1 MRDPKSILITGA
13 SSGIGAALALAYA
26 RPGVFL
32 ALSGRN
38 AERLAEVAR
47 TAQARGATVET
58 AAVDV
63 VDRAALG
70 GWIAAIDAAHPLDL
84 VIANAGISGGTSG
97 SDDPAEQT
105 RRIFAI
111 NLDGVVNTVEA
122 ALPLMRARGRGQIA
136 LMASLAALLGAAQ
149 APAYC
154 ASKAAVRIWGEG
166 LRALL
171 APDGIAVSVIMPGFV
186 ESRMTA
192 VNPRPKP
199 GMIGAE
205 RAAAI
210 IVRKLAANRARIA
223 FPLWFY
229 WVVRAA
235 AALPPDALA
244 WITRRLARA

>member
-1 MRDPKSILITGA
+1 MRDPRSILITGA
-13 SSGIGAALALAYA
+13 SSGIGEALALAYA

-38 AERLAEVAR
+38 AERLAAVA
-47 TAQARGATVET
+47 TAVKARGAAVET
-58 AAVDV
+58 AALDV

-70 GWIAAIDAAHPLDL
+70 SWIKSIDATHPLDL
-84 VIANAGISGGTSG
+84 VVANAGISPGTSG
-97 SDDPAEQT
+97 TADAAEQT

-111 NLDGVVNTVEA
+111 NLDGVINTVEA
-122 ALPLMRARGRGQIA
+122 ALPPMQARGRGQIA

-171 APDGIAVSVIMPGFV
+171 APAGIAVSVIMPGFV

-192 VNPRPKP
+192 SNPRPKP
-199 GMIGAE
+199 GMISAA
-205 RAAAI
+205 RAAEI

-223 FPLWFY
+223 FPPWFY
-229 WVVRAA
+229 WLVRAA
-235 AALPPDALA
+235 ASLPADTLA
-244 WITRRLARA
+244 WVTRKAAQE